1 MRPLHRRRR
10 RAGRRT
16 ATDEDGYL
24 RIRLAGCDEDK
35 QTVASAR
42 PVDAPSPPR
51 SLARG
56 RRASCTPCQP
66 SSACRRCRA
75 PRPPRLCLR
84 VSSRLLVQPQR
95 VRVRL
100 RLRLGAVKH
109 QEGLERLL
117 RDRANEPAGVRAK
130 GERRALIAVVVHG
143 RTADPRLH
151 QDVPHVGRRDAD
163 WRLLSLP
170 AAELKPDCLGDGVE
184 HGLVDTDDRHRHSEQ
199 QRCDHTALGSARA
212 GS

>member
-56 RRASCTPCQP
+56 RRASCTPCQRRG
-66 SSACRRCRA
+66 ACRRCRT
-75 PRPPRLCLR
+75 PWPPRVCPR
-84 VSSRLLVQPQR
+84 VSSRSATASACAPWPPTWRRQTP
-95 VRVRL
+95 
-100 RLRLGAVKH
+100 G
-109 QEGLERLL
+109 GS
-117 RDRANEPAGVRAK
+117 RA
-130 GERRALIAVVVHG
+130 
-143 RTADPRLH
+143 TAPR
-151 QDVPHVGRRDAD
+151 PR
-163 WRLLSLP
+163 
-170 AAELKPDCLGDGVE
+170 E
-184 HGLVDTDDRHRHSEQ
+184 
-199 QRCDHTALGSARA
+199 
-212 GS
+212 